1 MKGAIFDLDGVLVDT
16 AKYHFQAWQ
25 RLSHSLGIEFNEDDN
40 EALKG
45 VSRLESLER
54 ILEKGKIEKSVEE
67 KEELMQLKNQWYLD
81 LVAEM
86 TAGEALPGAIAF
98 LEDCKAKGIKI
109 ALGSSSKNA
118 PLILNKLNIGHLFNA
133 VVDGNVVNLSKPDP
147 TVFLTAAQNIGLTP
161 DECIVFEDA
170 IAGVQA
176 AKTGGFY
183 CVGIGRKEN
192 LPLVDEVAHSLG
204 EYSIR

>member
-25 RLSHSLGIEFNEDDN
+25 RLAHSLGIEFSEDDN

-54 ILEKGKIEKSVEE
+54 ILDKGKIEKSVEE
-67 KEELMQLKNQWYLD
+67 KEKLMQLKNQWYLD
-81 LVAEM
+81 LVVEM
-86 TAGEALPGAIAF
+86 TSGEALPGAIAF
-98 LEDCKAKGIKI
+98 LEDCKSKGIKI

-118 PLILNKLNIGHLFNA
+118 PLILNKLNIGHLFDA
-133 VVDGNVVNLSKPDP
+133 VVDGNVVNLSKPNP
-147 TVFLTAAQNIGLTP
+147 TVFLTAAKNIGLSP
-161 DECIVFEDA
+161 EDCIVFEDA

-183 CVGIGRKEN
+183 CVGIGTKEN
-192 LPLVDEVAHSLG
+192 LPLADEVAHSLG

>member
-25 RLSHSLGIEFNEDDN
+25 RLAHSLGIEFTEDDN

-54 ILEKGKIEKSVEE
+54 ILDKGNIEKSVEE

-81 LVAEM
+81 LVVEM

-98 LEDCKAKGIKI
+98 LEDCK
-109 ALGSSSKNA
+109 
-118 PLILNKLNIGHLFNA
+118 LNIGHLFDA
-133 VVDGNVVNLSKPDP
+133 VVDGNVVNLSKPNP
-147 TVFLTAAQNIGLTP
+147 TVFLTAAQNIGLRP
-161 DECIVFEDA
+161 EDCIVFEDA

-183 CVGIGRKEN
+183 CVGIGTKEN
-192 LPLVDEVAHSLG
+192 LPLADEVAHSLG

>member
-25 RLSHSLGIEFNEDDN
+25 RLSHSLGIEFTEDDN

-54 ILEKGKIEKSVEE
+54 ILEKGKIEKSAAE

-86 TAGEALPGAIAF
+86 TEGEALPGAIAF

-147 TVFLTAAQNIGLTP
+147 TVFLTAAQSIGLTP

-183 CVGIGRKEN
+183 CVGIGTKEN
-192 LPLVDEVAHSLG
+192 LPLADEVAHSLG